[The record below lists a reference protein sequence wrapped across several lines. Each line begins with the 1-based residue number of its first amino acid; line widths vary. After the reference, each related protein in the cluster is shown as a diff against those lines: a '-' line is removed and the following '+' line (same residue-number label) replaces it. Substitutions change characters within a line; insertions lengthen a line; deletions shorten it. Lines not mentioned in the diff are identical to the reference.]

1 MKKIILLLLTLVACA
16 AVSMAAADDLKDNSL
31 QIDDSRLEKKEGLK
45 FGLQSEETKE
55 LFNEATQKKLQDM
68 QQHQEEQLIT
78 ERGQLFSA
86 IQEPVKKT
94 SEEQLFQPNSK
105 KIAKF
110 QTNIGQVEKSGLSD
124 FLPEIFYIALIFLLF
139 GATAVMSYRVMVEG
153 MD

>member
-45 FGLQSEETKE
+45 FGLQSEQIRE

>member
-16 AVSMAAADDLKDNSL
+16 AVSMAAAHDLKDNSL

-45 FGLQSEETKE
+45 FGLQSEQIKE
-55 LFNEATQKKLQDM
+55 LFNEATQKKLQDI
-68 QQHQEEQLIT
+68 QQYQEEQLIT

-86 IQEPVKKT
+86 IQGPVKKT
-94 SEEQLFQPNSK
+94 PEEQLFQPNSK